1 MPQKPNTER
10 NTEPFNSIGFDIKE
24 ARKALGLSQREMSEM
39 VGIVPRYLANIEN
52 SGSIPSLPIFYEL
65 VRVCKLHVEKYFY
78 PDAVENISEE
88 RERAI
93 IKLRLCPEKMLPIVE
108 GTLDTVM
115 KVNENNEAVDE

>member
-1 MPQKPNTER
+1 MPRKR
-10 NTEPFNSIGFDIKE
+10 NTKPFESIGGDIKE
-24 ARKALGLSQREMSEM
+24 ARKALGLSQKELSEM

-65 VRVCKLHVEKYFY
+65 VAICKLHVEKYFY
-78 PDAVENISEE
+78 PDASEGIGEE

-115 KVNENNEAVDE
+115 KMNEGDKAADD

>member
-1 MPQKPNTER
+1 MPRKR
-10 NTEPFNSIGFDIKE
+10 NTKPFESIGTDIKE
-24 ARKALGLSQREMSEM
+24 ARKALGLSQRELSEM

-65 VRVCKLHVEKYFY
+65 VAICKLHVEKYFY
-78 PDAVENISEE
+78 PETSEKVISEE

-108 GTLDTVM
+108 GTLDTVIKM
-115 KVNENNEAVDE
+115 NEAGEE